1 MLVMSSPFLCLYTP
15 TTSFPSLPTTLKL
28 SSSSFHTYIPSLKS
42 SLTQQQHHQPFFKHK
57 TVFYPFTTSKTKS
70 YPSVKVKAQLNFP
83 LIPPQDHW
91 GTFSVL
97 FATAAFGIWSDTTK
111 IGCTVSGAVVS
122 TLGGLAA
129 SNLGIISNE
138 APAYSVVMEYLLP
151 ITIPLLLFK
160 ADLGRVV
167 QSTGKMLLAFL
178 LGSVATII
186 GTIVAYRLVPMRSL
200 GQDSWKIAAALMSS
214 YIGGTINFV
223 AVSEALGVSPSVL
236 AAGIAADNVVC
247 AIYFALLFTLAS
259 KIPPEV
265 STSAN
270 DSLVDTESIP
280 SNKLPVLGTAGAI
293 AVSFGICKIATYLT
307 QFLGLQG
314 GNLPFITAI
323 VVIAATIFPAQF
335 RYLAPAGEA
344 TAFVLMQAY
353 MAYDV
358 RQVFFTVVG
367 ANGSIWNVIHT
378 APSIF
383 VFALIQV
390 SVHLAVIFGV
400 GKLLHFDTKV
410 LLLASNANI
419 GGPTTA
425 CGMATN
431 KGWTSLA
438 LPAILIG
445 IFGISIAT
453 FLGIGFGLMV
463 LKSM

>member
-1 MLVMSSPFLCLYTP
+1 MINLFSCFLV
-15 TTSFPSLPTTLKL
+15 
-28 SSSSFHTYIPSLKS
+28 
-42 SLTQQQHHQPFFKHK
+42 
-57 TVFYPFTTSKTKS
+57 
-70 YPSVKVKAQLNFP
+70 A
-83 LIPPQDHW
+83 
-91 GTFSVL
+91 
-97 FATAAFGIWSDTTK
+97 
-111 IGCTVSGAVVS
+111 
-122 TLGGLAA
+122 
-129 SNLGIISNE
+129 
-138 APAYSVVMEYLLP
+138 
-151 ITIPLLLFK
+151 
-160 ADLGRVV
+160 
-167 QSTGKMLLAFL
+167 
-178 LGSVATII
+178 
-186 GTIVAYRLVPMRSL
+186 
-200 GQDSWKIAAALMSS
+200 
-214 YIGGTINFV
+214 INFV

-270 DSLVDTESIP
+270 DSLVDTQSIP

-323 VVIAATIFPAQF
+323 VVIVATIFPRQF
-335 RYLAPAGEA
+335 RYLAPAGI
-344 TAFVLMQAY
+344 
-353 MAYDV
+353 
-358 RQVFFTVVG
+358 FTVVG